1 MDKETVQDL
10 TVDVC
15 SYGLNQILPGSGTIL
30 KGMYVAHKLEKL
42 NKAIEVPQ
50 ISTRPKVSLKKK
62 IRVMWFDNPQDNYD
76 QY

>member
-42 NKAIEVPQ
+42 NKSIEVPP
-50 ISTRPKVSLKKK
+50 IRPKVSLKKK
-62 IRVMWFDNPQDNYD
+62 IQVMWFDDPKDNYV